1 MSTSDILSSAIQQA
15 ELYAIVW
22 KGANNVT
29 DEIDA
34 SRFIWK
40 RVSQDTAAD
49 EIWNKNHV
57 GIKRFA
63 ITAQDVWYSATYTCE
78 INAAE

>member
-15 ELYAIVW
+15 EIYAIVW
-22 KGANNVT
+22 KGANNIT

-34 SRFIWK
+34 SRFVWK
-40 RVSQDTAAD
+40 RISQDTTAD
-49 EIWNKNHV
+49 ELWNKQHLGV
-57 GIKRFA
+57 KRFKV
-63 ITAQDVWYSATYTCE
+63 TAQDVWYSATYTCE